1 MVAVSALVGAF
12 QPEVGIILNGAVLP
26 DPVHAPQVIANA
38 GLRVENLFTFGTFGR
53 ISRMMNSAK
62 MFFAQLL
69 PLERL

>member
-38 GLRVENLFTFGTFGR
+38 GLRVEN
-53 ISRMMNSAK
+53 
-62 MFFAQLL
+62 
-69 PLERL
+69 